1 MMLVLASN
9 SPRRKQ
15 LLALG
20 GWTFSVLPIQIDE
33 KPRYGETPREY
44 VLRLAEDKA
53 LAARSQTPPGKWII
67 AADTTVA
74 DQPIHAGQALQPVML
89 GKPEDAADARQMLR
103 RLRGRTH
110 QVLTSLVV
118 LRSEDGAFLSDCC
131 ITDVTM
137 RDYSDAEI
145 EAYVASGDPF
155 DKAGAYAIQHREFKP
170 VQELRGCY
178 ANVMGLPL
186 CLLVR
191 MCNQLTISSP
201 GQVQLACLNTS
212 QEHCSITPEMV

>member
-33 KPRYGETPREY
+33 NPRDGEAPREY

-53 LAARSQTPPGKWII
+53 HAAASQTPPGKWII

-74 DQPIHAGQALQPVML
+74 DQAIPAGQVLPPVIL
-89 GKPEDAADARQMLR
+89 GKPVDATDARQMLR

-110 QVLTSLVV
+110 QVFTSLVV
-118 LRSEDGAFLSDCC
+118 LRAHERAFLADCC
-131 ITDVTM
+131 VTDVTM
-137 RDYSDAEI
+137 RNYSNAEI
-145 EAYVASGDPF
+145 EGYVDSGDPF
-155 DKAGAYAIQHREFKP
+155 DKAGAYAIQHREFNP
-170 VQELRGCY
+170 VQELHGCY

-186 CLLVR
+186 CLLRR
-191 MCNQLTISSP
+191 MFDQLGISSP
-201 GQVQLACLNTS
+201 GQAQFACLHTP

>member
-20 GWTFSVLPIQIDE
+20 GWTFTVLPIQIDE
-33 KPRYGETPREY
+33 NPRDGEAPREY
-44 VLRLAEDKA
+44 VLRLAEAKA
-53 LAARSQTPPGKWII
+53 QAAASQTPPGKWIV

-74 DQPIHAGQALQPVML
+74 DQAIRAGQALQPVML
-89 GKPEDAADARQMLR
+89 GKPVDAADAWQMLH

-110 QVLTSLVV
+110 QVFTSLVV
-118 LRSEDGAFLSDCC
+118 LRADDGAFLADCC
-131 ITDVTM
+131 VTDVTM
-137 RDYSDAEI
+137 RNYSDAEI
-145 EAYVASGDPF
+145 EAYVESGDPF
-155 DKAGAYAIQHREFKP
+155 DKAGAYAIQHLEFKP

-186 CLLVR
+186 CLLAR
-191 MCNQLTISSP
+191 MFNQLGISST
-201 GQVQLACLNTS
+201 GRAQFACLHTP

>member
-33 KPRYGETPREY
+33 NPRDGETPREY

-53 LAARSQTPPGKWII
+53 HAAASQTPPGKWII

-74 DQPIHAGQALQPVML
+74 DQADHGGQALQPVML
-89 GKPEDAADARQMLR
+89 GKPVDAADARQMLR

-110 QVLTSLVV
+110 QVFTSLVV
-118 LRSEDGAFLSDCC
+118 LRAEDGAFLADCC
-131 ITDVTM
+131 VTDVTM

-145 EAYVASGDPF
+145 EAYVESGDPF

-186 CLLVR
+186 CLLRR
-191 MCNQLTISSP
+191 MCNRLGISSP
-201 GQVQLACLNTS
+201 GQAQFACLHTP